1 MPHGHPR
8 FRRLFMHADG
18 SMNGWFGDPDHYDR
32 FATRM
37 ERALRT
43 RIAADVAGLGLPE
56 GAHVLDVGTGPG
68 RLPVEIARR
77 SPQVW
82 VTGLDVSPRMIEA
95 AKAAIEPGQQV
106 TAQVGDVARLPY
118 RDGSV
123 DLIVSTLSQHHWP
136 DRTAAIGELARVL
149 APGGRIW
156 IYDLRRALRTARVA
170 ATVAFPGADVRIGP
184 VRAGAARAGARPAHR
199 AAGRRDRATG
209 GRVGGPA

>member
-1 MPHGHPR
+1 MR
-8 FRRLFMHADG
+8 FRHLFMHTDG
-18 SMNGWFGDPDHYDR
+18 SMTGWFGDPEHYDR

-43 RIAADVAGLGLPE
+43 RIAADVAALGLPE

-95 AKAAIEPGQQV
+95 ATAAIEPGQQV

-123 DLIVSTLSQHHWP
+123 DLVVSTLSQHHWP

-156 IYDLRRALRTARVA
+156 IYDLRPALRA
-170 ATVAFPGADVRIGP
+170 AQAEAGAAFPASDVRIER
-184 VRAGAARAGARPAHR
+184 VRAGLLGRFLRRLTIQPAGV
-199 AAGRRDRATG
+199 T
-209 GRVGGPA
+209 V

>member
-1 MPHGHPR
+1 MPHGHHHMR
-8 FRRLFMHADG
+8 FRHLFMHTDG
-18 SMNGWFGDPDHYDR
+18 SMNGWFGDPEHYDR

-37 ERALRT
+37 ERGLRT
-43 RIAADVAGLGLPE
+43 RIAADVAALGLPE

-95 AKAAIEPGQQV
+95 ATAAIEPGQQV

-123 DLIVSTLSQHHWP
+123 DLVVSTLSQHHWP
-136 DRTAAIGELARVL
+136 DRTAAIAELARVL

-156 IYDLRRALRTARVA
+156 IYDLRTALRAAQAEATA
-170 ATVAFPGADVRIGP
+170 AFPASDVRIER
-184 VRAGAARAGARPAHR
+184 VRAGLFGRFLRRLTIQPAGV
-199 AAGRRDRATG
+199 T
-209 GRVGGPA
+209 V

>member
-1 MPHGHPR
+1 
-8 FRRLFMHADG
+8 
-18 SMNGWFGDPDHYDR
+18 
-32 FATRM
+32 
-37 ERALRT
+37 
-43 RIAADVAGLGLPE
+43 
-56 GAHVLDVGTGPG
+56 VLDVGTGPG

-156 IYDLRRALRTARVA
+156 IYDLRRALGPARVA
-170 ATVAFPGADVRIGP
+170 ATVAFPGADVRIGR
-184 VRAGAARAGARPAHR
+184 VRAGLL
-199 AAGRRDRATG
+199 
-209 GRVGGPA
+209 GRVLGRLTVQPAGVTV

>member
-1 MPHGHPR
+1 MAHGHLR
-8 FRRLFMHADG
+8 FRHLFMHADG
-18 SMNGWFGDPDHYDR
+18 SMTGWFGDPEHYER
-32 FATRM
+32 FGTRM
-37 ERALRT
+37 GRRLRA
-43 RIAADVAGLGLPE
+43 RIAADVAALGLPD

-106 TAQVGDVARLPY
+106 IAEVGDVARLPY

-123 DLIVSTLSQHHWP
+123 DLVVSTLSQHHWP

-149 APGGRIW
+149 APGGRVW
-156 IYDLRRALRTARVA
+156 IYDLRPALPPALAA
-170 ATVAFPGADVRIGP
+170 ATVSFPGADVRIER
-184 VRAGAARAGARPAHR
+184 VRAGLLGRFLGRLAVQPAGVTVRAE
-199 AAGRRDRATG
+199 

>member
-1 MPHGHPR
+1 V
-8 FRRLFMHADG
+8 A
-18 SMNGWFGDPDHYDR
+18 
-32 FATRM
+32 
-37 ERALRT
+37 ALR
-43 RIAADVAGLGLPE
+43 LPA

-106 TAQVGDVARLPY
+106 IAEVGDVAKLPY

-123 DLIVSTLSQHHWP
+123 DLVVSTLSQHHWP
-136 DRTAAIGELARVL
+136 DRAAALAELARVL

-156 IYDLRRALRTARVA
+156 IYDLRRALRTAQVA
-170 ATVAFPGADVRIGP
+170 AAVAFPGSDVRVEP
-184 VRAGAARAGARPAHR
+184 VRSGVLGRLLGRLTVQPAGVP
-199 AAGRRDRATG
+199 
-209 GRVGGPA
+209 V